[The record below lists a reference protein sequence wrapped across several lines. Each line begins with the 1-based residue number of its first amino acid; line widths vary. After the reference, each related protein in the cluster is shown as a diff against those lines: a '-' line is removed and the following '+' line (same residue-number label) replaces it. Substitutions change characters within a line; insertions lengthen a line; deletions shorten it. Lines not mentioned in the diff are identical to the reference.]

1 MKKIILLVVSLCVL
15 FALTACGQPEI
26 TGYHIDENGKLIATY
41 EDNTTV
47 DLGTLTDTI
56 ANGANTISVNSDG
69 FYVINGVVSKIEANL
84 PESYEV
90 DTNGN
95 LIVTYTDTT
104 TKNLGKFGNDAIN
117 TIDTIAIS
125 DDGFYVLNGIKT
137 SIVAVNVF
145 DVNFVTGYDATVKT
159 QIVKDGDKVIRPQ
172 LEREGY
178 TLKGWYCNGEEWR
191 FNSDVVKND
200 MTLKAEWT
208 ANTYTVSFINE
219 KGTNPESITV
229 TYDSAYELPT
239 VESFTGYT
247 FNGWYYNNTKVDST
261 KWNIANDV
269 TLIAKWS
276 ANKNTI
282 TLNANGGSVSKT
294 SVIVTY
300 GENYTLPVPTNTY
313 GAFTGWLY
321 NDEPITDS
329 LGNSLEPWT
338 FTSDITALVDWS
350 IKVYNAEDLMKMSTY
365 LNGEFILMND
375 IDLNGVNWTPI
386 GTPSKPFTG
395 HLNGNNK
402 EIRNLTLYSHTG
414 FVGLFGYTNEA
425 TIDYLTL
432 SNVSFDIPTKASDIY
447 CGSLVGWANNTI
459 INMVNVSGAV
469 TTANHSSSYTGFI
482 GGVVGWAMTCE
493 LTFITNDACVTGAY
507 NVGGL
512 CGSTYD
518 TTIACCI
525 NNGNITSTQGI
536 AGGVIGFV
544 DCELSESAE
553 FIRLKNTGSI
563 SAVKEAGGIV
573 GSYPV
578 ASDYSAASTAVFIY
592 CANTGA
598 ISGGTDT
605 NIGVGG
611 LIGNAFTVMAQDCYN
626 QGNITSGYGCG
637 GLVGYCY
644 TESSFTSCYSS
655 GNISSSFY
663 SGGIAGYAG
672 LSCSM
677 KECSV
682 FGTLSSSGIAC
693 TSAGSAIAYA
703 VNIANFYYNCSCPSE
718 YKKGTST
725 TERYSAN
732 FYKNNLFFT
741 DEIWDFSDSNYPT
754 LFWEAQFD
762 TLEL

>member
-1 MKKIILLVVSLCVL
+1 MEFNDKVSYTRRFKMKKIGSFFIGLGLMVVMIFSLS
-15 FALTACGQPEI
+15 ACG
-26 TGYHIDENGKLIATY
+26 
-41 EDNTTV
+41 DNAKPT
-47 DLGTLTDTI
+47 
-56 ANGANTISVNSDG
+56 S
-69 FYVINGVVSKIEANL
+69 YYING
-84 PESYEV
+84 
-90 DTNGN
+90 DGN
-95 LIVTYTDTT
+95 LIVVLDDGNEN
-104 TKNLGKFGNDAIN
+104 NLGSWGEDIISSFKNI
-117 TIDTIAIS
+117 TISDDGYYVIDGIKTNITLDESFVKGVSSIEIS
-125 DDGFYVLNGIKT
+125 DDGFYIVNGVKT
-137 SIVAVNVF
+137 DICATKIFTVSF
-145 DVNFVTGYDATVKT
+145 DTGYSTKLSS
-159 QIVKDGDKVIRPQ
+159 QKIKDGYKIDKPSLNRV
-172 LEREGY
+172 GY
-178 TLKGWYCNGEEWR
+178 TLEGWYCNDEEWR

-200 MTLKAEWT
+200 MTLTAKWT
-208 ANTYTVSFINE
+208 ANTYTVSFVNE
-219 KGTNPESITV
+219 KGINPESITV
-229 TYDSAYELPT
+229 TYDSAYELPS
-239 VESFTGYT
+239 VESLAGYT

-261 KWNIANDV
+261 KWNIDNDV

-282 TLNANGGSVSKT
+282 TLNANGGSVSET

-338 FTSDITALVDWS
+338 FTSDITAVVDWS

-386 GTPSKPFTG
+386 GTFSKPFTG

-402 EIRNLTLYSHTG
+402 EIKNLTLDSHTG
-414 FVGLFGYTNEA
+414 FVGLFGYTNKA

-432 SNVSFDIPTKASDIY
+432 SNISFDIPTNASDIY
-447 CGSLVGWANNTI
+447 CGSLVGLANNTNI
-459 INMVNVSGAV
+459 TRVNVSGAV

-482 GGVVGWAMTCE
+482 GGVVGWAMEGE

-553 FIRLKNTGSI
+553 FIGLKNTGSI

-578 ASDYSAASTAVFIY
+578 ASDYSAVSTAVFIY

-611 LIGNAFTVMAQDCYN
+611 LIGNAFTVMIQDCYN
-626 QGNITSGYGCG
+626 QGNIINGYGCG

-644 TESSFTSCYSS
+644 KDSSFTSCYSS

-693 TSAGSAIAYA
+693 TSACSTIAYA
-703 VNIANFYYNCSCPSE
+703 VSIANFYYNCSCPSE

-762 TLEL
+762 TLEI

>member
-1 MKKIILLVVSLCVL
+1 MKKIILLVVYLCVL
-15 FALTACGQPEI
+15 FTLTACGRPEI
-26 TGYHIDENGKLIATY
+26 IGYHIDENGKLIATY
-41 EDNTTV
+41 EDNTTA

-329 LGNSLEPWT
+329 LGSSLEPWT
-338 FTSDITALVDWS
+338 FTSDITAVVDWS

-402 EIRNLTLYSHTG
+402 EIKNLTLDSHTG

-493 LTFITNDACVTGAY
+493 LTFITNDACVTGEY

-573 GSYPV
+573 GSYHV